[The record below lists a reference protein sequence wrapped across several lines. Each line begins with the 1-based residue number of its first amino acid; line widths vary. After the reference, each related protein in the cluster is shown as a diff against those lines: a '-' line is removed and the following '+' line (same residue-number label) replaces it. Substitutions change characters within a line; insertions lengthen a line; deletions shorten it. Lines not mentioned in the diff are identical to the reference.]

1 MISFLQKLRK
11 SVAASTGKRNF
22 EPTLPVEQH
31 SLISDVMWDW
41 PEDEPVRVDVAVA
54 RFPQLL
60 DSPRAI
66 VELAIAEFEGRRSAG
81 ENLAASDFAERFPAV
96 RSQLLDSLVFER
108 ALQEMT
114 GWFQSVLAPKEDN
127 VKWPAVGEQ
136 IAGFKLVEPLGR
148 GGFSR
153 VFVASELGYENR
165 KVAVKICRQDTH
177 EARTLATLTHSGI
190 GAVHYVRQIPE
201 IGMTAICMPLTSRST
216 LHDVVRKA
224 AGRNGRP
231 TSAEL
236 VWDEV
241 RTRNKITSGAP
252 TWSNKTFATWAK
264 DMMVSLAEALAASH
278 AQNIVHCDLKPTNVL
293 VTPEG
298 KPTLVDF
305 NVAFQQNAVASPA
318 NVGGTLPYMA
328 PEQIRAF
335 AGEGYSTIG
344 PQTDVYGLAATIYEL
359 LTGKLPFGA
368 APPADDGVQS
378 LLERRRTMPESIH
391 DLNPQVSPAFD
402 GLILECLNYEPEMRP
417 QSAEELIERLSQI
430 DQNALKVESPTKRAS
445 IVKMTIAAASLLFAV
460 AFLPL
465 NGTQPETADSSET
478 LLNSVT
484 NPVPELTPEAKLAA
498 WVADGYDALEAREF
512 EKAEQL
518 FLKAKQFD
526 DGHEGAEFGWIRAN
540 FHLGNVEAAAR
551 AGEKIYNDG
560 TPEKAALSGLCYAGV
575 DEHSFAIIQYKQAIA
590 GGLETPEILTNLGY
604 SLWKSGQYDEA
615 VEVLEKVRIM
625 GGDTTTANLILSYVY
640 TMVWQRRGARGKR
653 IHKFDDQLLVSLIE
667 DSSEVPAKYKTAS
680 ELYGTFTRIVA
691 GNDPA
696 AKAEWAQSAFDAFR
710 RGVEVGL
717 DVAYWNDIRIF
728 MPESI
733 LETEEAKQF
742 TAQADGQRS
751 TQHRTL
757 YLLDPLHGTNF
768 DRWTERKLTNNR
780 QPKSSSLIAAAAE

>member
-1 MISFLQKLRK
+1 MISIFQKLRK
-11 SVAASTGKRNF
+11 SAVAATGKRNF

-31 SLISDVMWDW
+31 SLISNVMWDW
-41 PEDEPVRVDVAVA
+41 PEGEPVRVDVALA
-54 RFPQLL
+54 RFPQLQ

-66 VELAIAEFEGRRSAG
+66 VELAIAEFEERKNAG
-81 ENLAASDFAERFPAV
+81 ESLNASDFAERFPGV

-114 GWFQSVLAPKEDN
+114 GWFKSVLVPKEDN
-127 VKWPAVGEQ
+127 IKWPAVGDQ

-201 IGMTAICMPLTSRST
+201 LGMTAICMPLTSRST

-231 TSAEL
+231 TSAAL

-241 RTRNKITSGAP
+241 RTRNKIASATP
-252 TWSNKTFATWAK
+252 TWSNKTFATWAR
-264 DMMVSLAEALAASH
+264 DLMVSLAEALAASH

-305 NVAFQQNAVASPA
+305 NVSFRQNAVASPA

-335 AGEGYSTIG
+335 AGEGFTTIG

-359 LTGKLPFGA
+359 LTGNLPFGA
-368 APPADDGVQS
+368 APPADDGIQT
-378 LLERRRTMPESIH
+378 LLERRRTMPESIRK
-391 DLNPQVSPAFD
+391 LNPQVSSAFD
-402 GLILECLNYEPEMRP
+402 ELVLECLNYEPEMRP
-417 QSAEELIERLSQI
+417 QSAEELIARLSKS
-430 DQNALKVESPTKRAS
+430 DHGVSKVEPQTKRAS

-460 AFLPL
+460 TFLPL
-465 NGTQPETADSSET
+465 DGRKQEPTSPSKTLDSAT
-478 LLNSVT
+478 VA
-484 NPVPELTPEAKLAA
+484 VPELTPEAKLAG
-498 WVADGYDALEAREF
+498 WVADGYDALEAEEF
-512 EKAEQL
+512 ERAEQL
-518 FLKAKQFD
+518 FLKAKQLD
-526 DGHEGAEFGWIRAN
+526 EGHEGAQFGWIRAN

-551 AGEKIYNDG
+551 AGKRIYSDG
-560 TPEKAALSGLCYAGV
+560 TPEKAALSGLCFAGV
-575 DEHSFAIIQYKQAIA
+575 DEHSLAIMQYKDAIA
-590 GGLETPEILTNLGY
+590 GGLETREILTNLGY
-604 SLWKSGQYDEA
+604 SFWKSGQYDKA
-615 VEVLEKVRIM
+615 VEVLEKVRLM
-625 GGDTTTANLILSYVY
+625 GGDTTTANLILAYSYS
-640 TMVWQRRGARGKR
+640 MIWQRKGERGKR

-667 DSSEVPAKYKTAS
+667 DCSDVPAKYKTAS
-680 ELYGTFTRIVA
+680 EIYSTLPRILA

-696 AKAEWAQSAFDAFR
+696 AKAKWAQSSFDAFR
-710 RGVEVGL
+710 RGVDVGL
-717 DVAYWNDIRIF
+717 DVSYWNSIKIF

-733 LETEEAKQF
+733 LATAQAKQF
-742 TAQADGQRS
+742 TEQAAGRRS

-757 YLLDPLHGTNF
+757 LLLDPLHGTGF
-768 DRWTERKLTNNR
+768 DRWTGRKLTTIR
-780 QPKSSSLIAAAAE
+780 PASSPKLIAAAAE

>member
-1 MISFLQKLRK
+1 MISFLQKFRK

-31 SLISDVMWDW
+31 SLISNVLWDW

-54 RFPQLL
+54 RFPLLL

-66 VELAIAEFEGRRSAG
+66 VELAIAEFEGRQDAG
-81 ENLAASDFAERFPAV
+81 ESLSASDFAERFPEV

-127 VKWPAVGEQ
+127 VKWPAVGDQ

-231 TSAEL
+231 TSAGL

-241 RTRNKITSGAP
+241 RTRNKIASPAP
-252 TWSNKTFATWAK
+252 AWSAKTFATWSK
-264 DMMVSLAEALAASH
+264 DLMVSLAEALAASH

-305 NVAFQQNAVASPA
+305 NVAFRQNAVASPA

-335 AGEGYSTIG
+335 AGEGFSTIG

-368 APPADDGVQS
+368 APPADDGVQT
-378 LLERRRTMPESIH
+378 LLERRRTMPESIRS
-391 DLNPQVSPAFD
+391 LNPQVSRAFD
-402 GLILECLNYEPEMRP
+402 DLVMECLNYEPEMRP
-417 QSAEELIERLSQI
+417 QSAEELIARLRLI
-430 DQNALKVESPTKRAS
+430 DQGDSKVESQTKRAS
-445 IVKMTIAAASLLFAV
+445 IIKMTVAAASLLFAV

-465 NGTQPETADSSET
+465 EGQKQESATPSET
-478 LLNSVT
+478 LSSV
-484 NPVPELTPEAKLAA
+484 PKPELTPEAKLAG
-498 WVADGYDALEAREF
+498 WVVDGYDALEAKEF

-526 DGHEGAEFGWIRAN
+526 EGHEGAEFGWIRAN

-551 AGEKIYNDG
+551 AGNRIYNDG

-575 DEHSFAIIQYKQAIA
+575 DEHSFAIMQYKDAIA
-590 GGLETPEILTNLGY
+590 GGLETREILTNLGY
-604 SLWKSGQYDEA
+604 SFWKSGQYDEA
-615 VEVLEKVRIM
+615 VEVLEKVRLM
-625 GGDTTTANLILSYVY
+625 GGDTTTANLILAYAYS
-640 TMVWQRRGARGKR
+640 MIWQRRGDRGKR
-653 IHKFDDQLLVSLIE
+653 IHKFDDQLLISLIE
-667 DSSEVPAKYKTAS
+667 DCSDVPAKYKTAS
-680 ELYGTFTRIVA
+680 EIYITLPRILAVK
-691 GNDPA
+691 DPA
-696 AKAEWAQSAFDAFR
+696 AKAEWAQSSFDAFR
-710 RGVEVGL
+710 RGVDLGL
-717 DVAYWNDIRIF
+717 DVAYWNGLKIF

-733 LETEEAKQF
+733 LATEEAKQF
-742 TAQADGQRS
+742 TEQADGRRS
-751 TQHRTL
+751 VQHRTL
-757 YLLDPLHGTNF
+757 YLLDPLHGTGF
-768 DRWTERKLTNNR
+768 DRWTERKLTTSRPAKPTN
-780 QPKSSSLIAAAAE
+780 LVAAAAE

>member
-1 MISFLQKLRK
+1 MISFLQKFRK
-11 SVAASTGKRNF
+11 SVAASTGKQNF

-31 SLISDVMWDW
+31 SLISNVMWDW
-41 PEDEPVRVDVAVA
+41 PEGEPIRVDVALA
-54 RFPQLL
+54 RFPQLH

-66 VELAIAEFEGRRSAG
+66 VELAIAEFEGRKSAG
-81 ENLAASDFAERFPAV
+81 ESLAASDFAERFPDV

-114 GWFQSVLAPKEDN
+114 GWFQRVLAPKEDN

-201 IGMTAICMPLTSRST
+201 TGMTAICMPLTSRST

-231 TSAEL
+231 TSARL

-241 RTRNKITSGAP
+241 RTRNKIASGAP
-252 TWSNKTFATWAK
+252 TWSDKTFATWAK
-264 DMMVSLAEALAASH
+264 DLMLSLAEALAASH

-305 NVAFQQNAVASPA
+305 NVAFRQNAVASPA

-335 AGEGYSTIG
+335 AGEGYRTIG

-359 LTGKLPFGA
+359 LTGRLPFGA

-378 LLERRRTMPESIH
+378 LLERRRSMPESIH
-391 DLNPQVSPAFD
+391 NLNPQVSPAFD
-402 GLILECLNYEPEMRP
+402 DLILECLNYEPEMRP

-430 DQNALKVESPTKRAS
+430 DQRASKVESRSKRAS
-445 IVKMTIAAASLLFAV
+445 VIKMTIAAASLLFAV
-460 AFLPL
+460 TFLPL

-478 LLNSVT
+478 LSA
-484 NPVPELTPEAKLAA
+484 VPIVVHELTPEAKLAG
-498 WVADGYDALEAREF
+498 WVADGYDALAAREF

-551 AGEKIYNDG
+551 AGNRIYNDG
-560 TPEKAALSGLCYAGV
+560 TPEKAALSGLCFAGV
-575 DEHSFAIIQYKQAIA
+575 DEHSLAIMQYKDAIA

-604 SLWKSGQYDEA
+604 SYWKSGQYDEA
-615 VEVLEKVRIM
+615 VEVLERVRLM
-625 GGDTTTANLILSYVY
+625 GGDTTTANLILAY
-640 TMVWQRRGARGKR
+640 TYSMIWQRRGARGKR

-667 DSSEVPAKYKTAS
+667 DCSDVPAKYKTAS
-680 ELYGTFTRIVA
+680 ELYVTFTRIVA
-691 GNDPA
+691 GNDPV

-710 RGVEVGL
+710 RGVDVGL
-717 DVAYWNDIRIF
+717 DVAYWNNLKIF

-733 LETEEAKQF
+733 LETEDAKQF
-742 TAQADGQRS
+742 TAHAEGQRA

-757 YLLDPLHGTNF
+757 YLLDPIHGTNF
-768 DRWTERKLTNNR
+768 DRWTGRKLTNNR
-780 QPKSSSLIAAAAE
+780 RPKSSSLIADATE